1 MGSERERAVCDQS
14 GAASTFSSITL
25 TEEAPSLITPPQHPL
40 RQRIKTFIRR
50 LKASHSLLVSLPPHI
65 PQFLGYRPP
74 SSTASHEAVP
84 IPPFKILQKSPSDTK
99 NIFSLP
105 WLFYLYPTHRNYHV
119 DLNYI
124 PQCLLLAQHRNVFRP
139 QRSPRLW
146 RH

>member
-65 PQFLGYRPP
+65 PRFLGYRPP
-74 SSTASHEAVP
+74 SSTASHEVFP
-84 IPPFKILQKSPSDTK
+84 IPSFKILQKSYPIR
-99 NIFSLP
+99 NIYFC
-105 WLFYLYPTHRNYHV
+105 YLGLSYPYPTHRSYHV
-119 DLNYI
+119 DL
-124 PQCLLLAQHRNVFRP
+124 QLHSTTSTTRP
-139 QRSPRLW
+139 AS
-146 RH
+146 